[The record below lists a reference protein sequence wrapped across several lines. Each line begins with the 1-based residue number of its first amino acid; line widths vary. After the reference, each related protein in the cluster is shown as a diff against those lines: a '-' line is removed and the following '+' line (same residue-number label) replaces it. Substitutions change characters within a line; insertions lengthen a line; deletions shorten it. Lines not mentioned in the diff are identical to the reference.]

1 MIKNKLLYTGDSNY
15 SLPVGEKDKDRL
27 IILNE
32 IYSPSTEQ
40 FFTSCPIL
48 KGDKVLELGCGI
60 GLITQMLASY
70 VGETGYVLGID
81 NSEEQLAIANNLLP
95 AEPIP
100 QLEYKKLSV
109 YDLEMLNEKFDVVY
123 TRFLLVHLPD
133 PLQVIELVKGI
144 LKPGGNF
151 IIEDMTGHD
160 TLLSIPNRK
169 GMEIVQYFDK
179 LQFQVHGLD
188 DKYFATIPDLLKK
201 AGYQIVLSQKKHP
214 QLDTEHKRKML
225 SYNLSSLKRVLLS
238 AGMITEED
246 YQLMYPIVKLFEKD
260 MSVVVYTYELG
271 QICATHSK

>member
-40 FFTSCPIL
+40 FFTSCPIS

-60 GLITQMLASY
+60 GLISQMLASY

-81 NSEEQLAIANNLLP
+81 NSEEQLAIAYKLLP
-95 AEPIP
+95 EEPIP

-133 PLQVIELVKGI
+133 PLRVIELVKGI
-144 LKPGGNF
+144 LKPGGKF
-151 IIEDMTGHD
+151 IIEDLTGND
-160 TLLSIPNRK
+160 TLISTPNRR

-179 LQFQVHGLD
+179 LQFQVQGSD
-188 DKYFATIPDLLKK
+188 DKYFASIPDLLKK

-214 QLDTEHKRKML
+214 QLDTKHKRKML
-225 SYNLSSLKRVLLS
+225 SYNLSSLKRALLK
-238 AGMITEED
+238 AEKITEED
-246 YQLMYPIVKLFEKD
+246 YQLMYPIVKQFEKD
-260 MSVVVYTYELG
+260 MSVVVYSYELG
-271 QICATHSK
+271 QICATHSR